1 MSKDSSFFHRGVWSG
16 RNLKWVGANLHFRM
30 AIFCLFYCGY
40 PQIPCL
46 QLEQT
51 KLRSCSAIKM
61 MDQGWSSV
69 RTSANWIVKQRHK
82 WKFRESS
89 SKVESCFVTEG
100 YCCSGNCLLPWKVW
114 GLATTFQHNKWGFHL
129 SRAMYLYKIA
139 VSTCNAKNMTHS
151 YLEATINFFA
161 VFSFCKSSL
170 QILSEITFSAFLF
183 IGQRCFCDS
192 LLASLRNKSGFVRP
206 ERFQLTKVNA
216 RAQR

>member
-1 MSKDSSFFHRGVWSG
+1 MSPTGG
-16 RNLKWVGANLHFRM
+16 R
-30 AIFCLFYCGY
+30 
-40 PQIPCL
+40 P
-46 QLEQT
+46 EQP
-51 KLRSCSAIKM
+51 KLRSWSAIKI

-82 WKFRESS
+82 WKFREFS

-100 YCCSGNCLLPWKVW
+100 YCCSENCLLPWKVW
-114 GLATTFQHNKWGFHL
+114 GLATTSQHNKWGFRV

-139 VSTCNAKNMTHS
+139 VSTWHAKNMTHS
-151 YLEATINFFA
+151 YLEATINFA

-170 QILSEITFSAFLF
+170 QILSEITFSTFLF